1 MLVKLPASD
10 CILKT
15 GSCAAFLAL
24 ETGARLNE
32 SAKRSGWNNENE
44 DNMTAPESP
53 LEKALYPAVENVIER
68 DYPNPNR
75 DGCPGRS
82 FLEKAAF
89 FAGSLSAEENALVVQ
104 HVPKC
109 WPCFKELKHLR
120 KTAQARKDTLE

>member
-1 MLVKLPASD
+1 MESLPGGGPSD
-10 CILKT
+10 T
-15 GSCAAFLAL
+15 QEPSDFLPVVPNA
-24 ETGARLNE
+24 T
-32 SAKRSGWNNENE
+32 
-44 DNMTAPESP
+44 PESP

-75 DGCPGRS
+75 DGCLGRA

-89 FAGSLSAEENALVVQ
+89 FPGSLNAEENALVVQ

-120 KTAQARKDTLE
+120 ETAQALKRPPE